1 MDAVLVMPGSTG
13 GVQPREAA
21 EDTDAAEQATV
32 AEMTRRVWRS
42 PSWCER
48 LRSRPR
54 WPSNDEGGRSVN
66 YPLMI
71 ALGLLFLAASFL
83 VTHSTGRIA
92 LVVLSC
98 VAFLIA
104 VILTL
109 IGATGV

>member
-1 MDAVLVMPGSTG
+1 MSFFGLGAESHTHEITQRDIALAQQM
-13 GVQPREAA
+13 REAQG
-21 EDTDAAEQATV
+21 AAAVFTQQ
-32 AEMTRRVWRS
+32 RH
-42 PSWCER
+42 
-48 LRSRPR
+48 
-54 WPSNDEGGRSVN
+54 EGARTMN

-83 VTHSTGRIA
+83 VTHSTARTA

-109 IGATGV
+109 VGTVGVPGAA

>member
-1 MDAVLVMPGSTG
+1 M
-13 GVQPREAA
+13 
-21 EDTDAAEQATV
+21 
-32 AEMTRRVWRS
+32 
-42 PSWCER
+42 
-48 LRSRPR
+48 
-54 WPSNDEGGRSVN
+54 N

-104 VILTL
+104 VILTFV
-109 IGATGV
+109 GTAGVPGG

>member
-1 MDAVLVMPGSTG
+1 M
-13 GVQPREAA
+13 
-21 EDTDAAEQATV
+21 
-32 AEMTRRVWRS
+32 
-42 PSWCER
+42 
-48 LRSRPR
+48 
-54 WPSNDEGGRSVN
+54 N

-104 VILTL
+104 VILSFAGT
-109 IGATGV
+109 AGVLGG

>member
-1 MDAVLVMPGSTG
+1 M
-13 GVQPREAA
+13 
-21 EDTDAAEQATV
+21 
-32 AEMTRRVWRS
+32 
-42 PSWCER
+42 
-48 LRSRPR
+48 
-54 WPSNDEGGRSVN
+54 N

-104 VILTL
+104 VILTF
-109 IGATGV
+109 IGTVGVPGG

>member
-1 MDAVLVMPGSTG
+1 M
-13 GVQPREAA
+13 
-21 EDTDAAEQATV
+21 
-32 AEMTRRVWRS
+32 
-42 PSWCER
+42 
-48 LRSRPR
+48 
-54 WPSNDEGGRSVN
+54 N

-104 VILTL
+104 VILTFA
-109 IGATGV
+109 GTAGVPGG